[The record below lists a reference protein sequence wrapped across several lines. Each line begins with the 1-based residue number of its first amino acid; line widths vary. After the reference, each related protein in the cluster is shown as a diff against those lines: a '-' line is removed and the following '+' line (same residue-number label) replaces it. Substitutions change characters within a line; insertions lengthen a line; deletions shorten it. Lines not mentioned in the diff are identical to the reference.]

1 MHSATPQ
8 GDDPPAPAWPGGP
21 LVAVVVTHNRLAHLQ
36 ATLGRL
42 LASPP
47 DVLAAVLVVDN
58 ASTDGTGAWLA
69 AQGDPRLHVLALA
82 DNRGGAGGFEAGMRA
97 AVDRFDPG
105 WIVVMDDD
113 ARPEPGALACFA
125 AMDRTGWDGLA
136 AAVRYPDGAICPMNR
151 PLRNPFRRGAR
162 GGHLGADAYA
172 AGAPVQAVDGASF
185 VGLFLSRAAIDRAG
199 YPDGGLFLYA
209 DDGLYTLGLTQGGG
223 RLGFAPAIAFEHDCS
238 TLAPGS
244 GRFRPLWKTYYY
256 HRNMVLLYRR
266 MAGPWFWAVLPLVL
280 AKWLLKLRHHPG
292 ERRAFLR
299 LMGRAVA
306 DGVSGRTARPH
317 GQVLALAGAAP

>member
-1 MHSATPQ
+1 MAEM
-8 GDDPPAPAWPGGP
+8 PGPGAGMP
-21 LVAVVVTHNRLAHLQ
+21 GLVAVVVTHNRLAQLRL
-36 ATLGRL
+36 TLGRL

-58 ASTDGTGAWLA
+58 ASSDGTGAWLA
-69 AQGDPRLHVLALA
+69 GQAGPRLHVLALA
-82 DNRGGAGGFEAGMRA
+82 ENRGGAGGFEAGMRA

-113 ARPEPGALACFA
+113 ARPEPGALEAFA
-125 AMDRTGWDGLA
+125 AMDRRGWDALA
-136 AAVRYPDGAICPMNR
+136 AAVRYPGGGICPMNR

-162 GGHLGADAYA
+162 GGGGHLGPDAYA

-185 VGLFLSRAAIDRAG
+185 VGLFLSRGAIARAG
-199 YPDGGLFLYA
+199 YPDGALFLYA

-223 RLGFAPAIAFEHDCS
+223 RLGFAPALGFEHDCS

-280 AKWLLKLRHHPG
+280 AKWALKLRHHPG

-299 LMGRAVA
+299 LLRHAVA
-306 DGVSGRTARPH
+306 DGIAGRTARPH
-317 GQVLALAGAAP
+317 GQVLALAGTAS